1 MGNILGAL
9 VNHNKETEILLMAWA
24 DHHPYL
30 FTMIEI
36 AAPINWVVVAIV
48 GMKVIGTM
56 VGATKHGRR

>member
-1 MGNILGAL
+1 MGNILSAL
-9 VNHNKETEILLMAWA
+9 TNHSQETNILLMSWA

-36 AAPINWVVVAIV
+36 AAPINWIVVAIV

-56 VGATKHGRR
+56 VGVNRHGRR

>member
-9 VNHNKETEILLMAWA
+9 ASHDKTTDILLMAWA

-36 AAPINWVVVAIV
+36 AAPINWIIVAVV

-56 VGATKHGRR
+56 VGAARHGRR